1 MLKKCELAQLFAA
14 DQTIKTALLSTGSD
28 GDTML
33 VDAGPDCFVLRRWAR
48 KPVDEILHE
57 ASLLRYLASQGFP
70 CSPPFEHVFV
80 DGAGLTNAL
89 RPFVDGTAPR
99 AMSDSDLGEVGRL
112 LGRLHVITRSVATEG
127 AITRYRLDQ
136 QGFLVEL
143 EADFPELAAELESLR
158 LDMEAV
164 NYPLLQSSI
173 VHDDV
178 SLENFVRM
186 RDGSLV
192 LIDWSESHL
201 DYSIA
206 DIGAAVAQL
215 ALGPLQVEMLLD
227 AYRSVAPLSDYEA
240 ALIDLVALRRILFL
254 VWYYSGLA
262 RKNAEASHE
271 AVLGQLL
278 ARARAGM
285 RRFANEQHQGQ
296 AC

>member
-1 MLKKCELAQLFAA
+1 MLNQCEVAQLFAI
-14 DQTIKTALLSTGSD
+14 DQAIKTTLLSTGSD
-28 GDTML
+28 GDTMM
-33 VDAGPDCFVLRRWAR
+33 VNAGPDCFVLRRWAR
-48 KPVDEILHE
+48 KPVDEILYE
-57 ASLLRYLASQGFP
+57 ASLLRHLASQGFP
-70 CSPPFEHVFV
+70 CSPPFAHIFV
-80 DGAGLTNAL
+80 DGIGLTNAL

-99 AMSDSDLGEVGRL
+99 AMSDADLSEVGRM
-112 LGRLHVITRSVATEG
+112 LGRLHVITRSLTLQG

-143 EADFPELAAELESLR
+143 EADLPELAAELGLLR
-158 LDMEAV
+158 VHLEVVD
-164 NYPLLQSSI
+164 YTLLQSSI

-178 SLENFVRM
+178 SLDNFVRM

-215 ALGPLQVEMLLD
+215 ALGPLQVGVLLN

-240 ALIDLVALRRILFL
+240 ALVDLVALRRILFL
-254 VWYYSGLA
+254 AWYYSGLA
-262 RKNAEASHE
+262 RQDTEAAHE

-278 ARARAGM
+278 ARARAGL
-285 RRFANEQHQGQ
+285 RRFAKDQLQGE